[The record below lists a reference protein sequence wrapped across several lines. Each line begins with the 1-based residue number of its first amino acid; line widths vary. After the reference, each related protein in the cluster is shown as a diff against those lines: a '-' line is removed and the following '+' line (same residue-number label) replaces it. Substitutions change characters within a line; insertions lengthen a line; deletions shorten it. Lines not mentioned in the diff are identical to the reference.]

1 MAEENEISSNLL
13 LVFGIVCGLVGILL
27 VGIHPIIGPALAA
40 IGGACAIIWGANAIR
55 TVAGYGLGTGV
66 PSIGYMSL
74 GIGVLGGL
82 TGLALS
88 SLPMFAKLP
97 VLFGVPIIAP
107 ILSLVLSMVLGF
119 IVAVLAKVIVG
130 MKIPVL
136 LRCTAEIA
144 GAAGL
149 SVVAFSSAIAG
160 ACDLTSILVSV
171 IVPGYI
177 ALLFILNCMSIQ
189 EPYNAC
195 LGPDEDQRRTL
206 SLAVTN
212 AFLAVIIVGLLSI
225 PTGFASLVMLIVGLI
240 GFLYGLKTYLK
251 KAGEGA
257 AEVKWSGLWPEVE
270 E

>member
-1 MAEENEISSNLL
+1 
-13 LVFGIVCGLVGILL
+13 
-27 VGIHPIIGPALAA
+27 
-40 IGGACAIIWGANAIR
+40 
-55 TVAGYGLGTGV
+55 
-66 PSIGYMSL
+66 MSL

-88 SLPMFAKLP
+88 SLSMFSGLP
-97 VLFGVPIIAP
+97 RLFGVPIIAP
-107 ILSLVLSMVLGF
+107 ILSLVLSMVIGA
-119 IVAVLAKVIVG
+119 IVAILAKVIVG

-136 LRCTAEIA
+136 LRCTVEIA

-149 SVVAFSSAIAG
+149 SVVAFSTAIAG
-160 ACDLTSILVSV
+160 ACDLSSILISV
-171 IVPGYI
+171 IAPGYI

-212 AFLAVIIVGLLSI
+212 AFLAVIIVGLLAI
-225 PTGFASLVMLIVGLI
+225 PTGYASLLIIIVGLI
-240 GFLYGLKTYLK
+240 GFLYGLTTYLK
-251 KAGEGA
+251 KAGEAA
-257 AEVKWSGLWPEVE
+257 AEVKWAGLWPEVE

>member
-1 MAEENEISSNLL
+1 MAEGNEISSNLL
-13 LVFGIVCGLVGILL
+13 LVFGIVCGLLGVIL
-27 VGIHPIIGPALAA
+27 VGIHPIVGPALAA

-82 TGLALS
+82 TGLSLS
-88 SLPMFAKLP
+88 SLSMFSKLP
-97 VLFGVPIIAP
+97 VFFGVPIIAP
-107 ILSLVLSMVLGF
+107 ILALVLSMVIGF
-119 IVAVLAKVIVG
+119 IVALLAKFIVG

-136 LRCTAEIA
+136 LRCTTEIA

-160 ACDLTSILVSV
+160 ACDLNSILTFV
-171 IVPGYI
+171 IFPGYI
-177 ALLFILNCMSIQ
+177 AVLFILNCMSIQ

-212 AFLAVIIVGLLSI
+212 AFLAVIIVGLLAI
-225 PTGFASLVMLIVGLI
+225 PLGYASLLIIVVGVI
-240 GFLYGLKTYLK
+240 GFLCGLSTYLK
-251 KAGEGA
+251 KAGEAA
-257 AEVKWSGLWPEVE
+257 AEVKWAGLWPEVE

>member
-1 MAEENEISSNLL
+1 MAEGNEISSNLL
-13 LVFGIVCGLVGILL
+13 LVFGIVCGLVGTFL
-27 VGIHPIIGPALAA
+27 VGINPIVGPALAA

-88 SLPMFAKLP
+88 SLSMFSGLP
-97 VLFGVPIIAP
+97 RLFGVPIIAP
-107 ILSLVLSMVLGF
+107 ILSLVLSMVIGA
-119 IVAVLAKVIVG
+119 IVAILAKVIVG

-136 LRCTAEIA
+136 LRCTVEIA

-149 SVVAFSSAIAG
+149 SVVAFSTAIAG
-160 ACDLTSILVSV
+160 ACDLSSILISV
-171 IVPGYI
+171 IAPGYI

-212 AFLAVIIVGLLSI
+212 AFLAVIIVGLLAI
-225 PTGFASLVMLIVGLI
+225 PTGYASLLIIIVGLI
-240 GFLYGLKTYLK
+240 GFLYGLTTYLK
-251 KAGEGA
+251 KAGEAA
-257 AEVKWSGLWPEVE
+257 AEVKWAGLWPEVE

>member
-1 MAEENEISSNLL
+1 MAEGNEISSNLL
-13 LVFGIVCGLVGILL
+13 LVFGIVCGLLGTIL
-27 VGIHPIIGPALAA
+27 VGINPIVGPALAA

-88 SLPMFAKLP
+88 SLSIFAGLP
-97 VLFGVPIIAP
+97 KLFGVSIIAP
-107 ILSLVLSMVLGF
+107 ILALVLSMVLGF
-119 IVAVLAKVIVG
+119 FVAVLAKVIVG

-136 LRCTAEIA
+136 LRCTAEIG

-149 SVVAFSSAIAG
+149 SVVAFSAAIAG
-160 ACDLTSILVSV
+160 ACDLASILAAV
-171 IVPGYI
+171 ITPGYI

-212 AFLAVIIVGLLSI
+212 GFLAVIIVGLLAI
-225 PTGFASLVMLIVGLI
+225 PSGFASLLMIIVGLI

-251 KAGEGA
+251 KAGEAA
-257 AEVKWSGLWPEVE
+257 AEVKWAGLWPEVE